1 MNVIISILILTVS
14 TILSVYLLITKKL
27 SIIASIDSK
36 KIPDHLKNKVVV
48 YFITT
53 LMISSFLISLSLFFM
68 EINFSIGIVLIIV
81 SILICLPFYS
91 YCIKIQK

>member
-27 SIIASIDSK
+27 SIIASIDFK